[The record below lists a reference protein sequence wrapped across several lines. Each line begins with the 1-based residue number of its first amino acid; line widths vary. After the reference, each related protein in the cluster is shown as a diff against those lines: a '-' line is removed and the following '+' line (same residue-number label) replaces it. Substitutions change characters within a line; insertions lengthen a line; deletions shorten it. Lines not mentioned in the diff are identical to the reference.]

1 MLMDKNVKH
10 REIRVS
16 TLWYRILKQ
25 WRVLLIAGLIF
36 AVLGAGYKY
45 AGMAAA
51 NASAREEAV
60 DTQDAQETGNA
71 DEQSAAFDEIIT
83 RSQQQMQDVQSYLG
97 ETILGK
103 IDPSSEP
110 VASATYVIMQQS
122 DAASAAYSPDYA
134 AQEMSRALQN
144 DLDWEAIAKTQNTK
158 SQYIYELV
166 DFDVIAAE
174 SDSESSNEGSNE
186 SKTTPMIM
194 VTVKHYDME
203 AAQEI
208 RDAIDAQ
215 VQELFTGLNVS
226 DYYTITLKDTAE
238 QYVVDGSL
246 LSWTNSR
253 LNELTS
259 LKSNIERLQSEK
271 DQYTSCTASSAVILS
286 SSDMAKGCLKYAAVG
301 FVGGVVL
308 MMLLMAFYMAVC
320 GRVLSAE
327 ELNRVFGL
335 RLLTVMPEKKQHRT
349 AFDRAVA
356 RLDADGRNELT
367 EEESYQ
373 LAVQNLLAFYEGRE
387 GSILLTGDVPEDLLQ
402 HVMEQLQSELKE
414 TRLQFACCTAIN
426 RHPAAIKQ
434 LQGSDAVILVEK
446 IGASHYKN
454 AAADVEIIENHNKL
468 IIGSIVL

>member
-1 MLMDKNVKH
+1 MDKNVKH

-71 DEQSAAFDEIIT
+71 DEQSAAYDEIIT

-134 AQEMSRALQN
+134 AQEMSLALQN

-215 VQELFTGLNVS
+215 VQELFTGLNV
-226 DYYTITLKDTAE
+226 
-238 QYVVDGSL
+238 
-246 LSWTNSR
+246 
-253 LNELTS
+253 
-259 LKSNIERLQSEK
+259 
-271 DQYTSCTASSAVILS
+271 
-286 SSDMAKGCLKYAAVG
+286 
-301 FVGGVVL
+301 
-308 MMLLMAFYMAVC
+308 
-320 GRVLSAE
+320 
-327 ELNRVFGL
+327 
-335 RLLTVMPEKKQHRT
+335 
-349 AFDRAVA
+349 
-356 RLDADGRNELT
+356 
-367 EEESYQ
+367 
-373 LAVQNLLAFYEGRE
+373 
-387 GSILLTGDVPEDLLQ
+387 
-402 HVMEQLQSELKE
+402 
-414 TRLQFACCTAIN
+414 
-426 RHPAAIKQ
+426 
-434 LQGSDAVILVEK
+434 
-446 IGASHYKN
+446 
-454 AAADVEIIENHNKL
+454 
-468 IIGSIVL
+468 